1 MKDIT
6 FAGQNPRT
14 EKEIEVEI
22 DRLGAEIRQMLDETK
37 RNNDESKRL
46 GQLNR
51 EALERLEKLVLCSKD

>member
-1 MKDIT
+1 MKDMT

-14 EKEIEVEI
+14 EREYEAEI